1 MVESASEPVMPFI
14 YRILSD
20 KDGRIVVA
28 ALSKQFI
35 DPVCVVPQ
43 DVVVV
48 LKVKNIISEWI
59 SSGKLMAPKI
69 DNIQS

>member
-1 MVESASEPVMPFI
+1 MVESASEPVMQFI

>member
-1 MVESASEPVMPFI
+1 MVESASEPVMQFI

-48 LKVKNIISEWI
+48 LKVKNIISEWL

>member
-1 MVESASEPVMPFI
+1 MPFI

-48 LKVKNIISEWI
+48 LKVKNIISEWL
-59 SSGKLMAPKI
+59 SSGKLMAPKE
-69 DNIQS
+69 DNIQ

>member
-35 DPVCVVPQ
+35 DPVVVPF
-43 DVVVV
+43 
-48 LKVKNIISEWI
+48 
-59 SSGKLMAPKI
+59 
-69 DNIQS
+69 

>member
-1 MVESASEPVMPFI
+1 MVEYASEPVMPFI

-48 LKVKNIISEWI
+48 LNVKNIISEWL